1 MIEAAAAPHSDAQVT
16 SAPHTTSMNKVP
28 QEKQD
33 LASAATRIH
42 IDRAPYESPNPTTG
56 AALYNLADING
67 HRELFR
73 ETEGNQE
80 DELIPKDGTRI
91 RLQQDEHFYS
101 QVGFEI
107 IVNAR
112 PHLVPDRRVTFE
124 QVVQLAFPGDH
135 GPNIV
140 FSVTY
145 RHAASKPHAGELGA
159 GGPVEVK
166 RKGTIFNVTRTDKS

>member
-1 MIEAAAAPHSDAQVT
+1 VNGGQVRRKK
-16 SAPHTTSMNKVP
+16 SKGDVMND
-28 QEKQD
+28 EKQIEI
-33 LASAATRIH
+33 RIH
-42 IDRAPYESPNPTTG
+42 IDREPYQSPNPTTG
-56 AALYNLADING
+56 SALYHLAKING

-73 ETEGNQE
+73 ETEGAQE
-80 DELIPKDGTRI
+80 DELVPKDGTNI
-91 RLQQDEHFYS
+91 RLHQDEHFYS

-112 PHLVPDRRVTFE
+112 QHIVSEKRVTFE
-124 QVVQLAFPGDH
+124 EVVQIAFPGVH
-135 GPNIV
+135 GENIV

-159 GGPVEVK
+159 GGSVEVK